1 MCSPSA
7 TTQTVLGPLN
17 RRKSGCL
24 TCTVLPLSI
33 ITSNGRKGACS
44 RASSIVMAFTL
55 ITPALE
61 SLAEQNGFSMRN
73 SRFFGSCNYRLW
85 TSPSEPR
92 ADSEQQEIASAHDL
106 KHSDQAAMK
115 SNQGENVA

>member
-24 TCTVLPLSI
+24 TCTVLPLSSI
-33 ITSNGRKGACS
+33 KSNGRKGACS
-44 RASSIVMAFTL
+44 RATSIVMAFAL
-55 ITPALE
+55 IAPALE

-92 ADSEQQEIASAHDL
+92 ADSEQQNAKDAQGLNHDEEAL
-106 KHSDQAAMK
+106 VSKI
-115 SNQGENVA
+115 